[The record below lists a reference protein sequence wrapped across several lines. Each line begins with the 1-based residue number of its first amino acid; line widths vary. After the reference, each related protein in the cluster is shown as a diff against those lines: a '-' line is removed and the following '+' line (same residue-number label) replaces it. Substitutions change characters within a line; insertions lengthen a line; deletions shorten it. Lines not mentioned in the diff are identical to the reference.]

1 MLWKN
6 YSYRHRQPTRMEQEA
21 ENKAIEEQRTILF
34 MLGADKYK

>member
-1 MLWKN
+1 
-6 YSYRHRQPTRMEQEA
+6 MEQEA